1 MGSTLEKSIQ
11 TFLTYTFTFPLILF
25 AILTGFYVLFLYLRY
40 KSSKY
45 SLYQK
50 NFFKLVF
57 NKGLRGEFNIFTTL
71 EKFCDETTFL
81 IPNIYI
87 PKNND
92 ETTEI
97 DMVLVS
103 LAGIF
108 VIESKNYAGSI
119 YGSIDDKNW
128 TQVLPGKKSIF
139 LNPLIQNQVH
149 INALSKF
156 LEIDKSLFKSI
167 IVFSDDCTLN
177 LKGME
182 NFAGILTKKSKL
194 KSIIKNELKKQ
205 PVLSFRECNSISA
218 KLSKQA
224 FVSEDIKQKHIETVQ
239 QKKNASLNRE

>member
-1 MGSTLEKSIQ
+1 MESTLEKSIQ

-25 AILTGFYVLFLYLRY
+25 TILTGFYVLFLYLRY
-40 KSSKY
+40 KSSNY

-128 TQVLPGKKSIF
+128 TQVLPGKKSKF
-139 LNPLIQNQVH
+139 LSPLIQNQAH
-149 INALSKF
+149 INALSNF
-156 LEIDKSLFKSI
+156 LELDKSIFKSI
-167 IVFSDDCTLN
+167 IVFSDNCTLN

-182 NFAGILTKKSKL
+182 NFNGILTKKSSLRDK
-194 KSIIKNELKKQ
+194 IKAELDKE
-205 PVLSFRECNSISA
+205 PILNFRQCNTIA
-218 KLSKQA
+218 FKLSKQA
-224 FVSEDIKQKHIETVQ
+224 FVLETVKSKHIENVQ
-239 QKKNASLNRE
+239 RKKVSS